1 MALSFSLCRGQ
12 RNNLNDHNSDVR
24 FTPNSGHV
32 RCNSVCPLSAKSGHT
47 STRVKKETA
56 SITSFIR
63 RQPSV
68 SFATPVD
75 PMRRG
80 RWRRVA
86 VIDVGSGN
94 TSGREDAYR

>member
-1 MALSFSLCRGQ
+1 MTIIAMSALPPIADMCGATR
-12 RNNLNDHNSDVR
+12 DVR
-24 FTPNSGHV
+24 FVPIADIH
-32 RCNSVCPLSAKSGHT
+32 RA
-47 STRVKKETA
+47 RVKKETA